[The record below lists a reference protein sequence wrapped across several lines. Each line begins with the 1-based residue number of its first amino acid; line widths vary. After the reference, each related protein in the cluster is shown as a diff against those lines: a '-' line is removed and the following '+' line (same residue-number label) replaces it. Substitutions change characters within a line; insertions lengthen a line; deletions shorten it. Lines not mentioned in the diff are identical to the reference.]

1 VDCRFLHSRMSRIRI
16 SALLNAPVV
25 SKIGI
30 TGLTTVPDIVKM
42 LFDMLP
48 PYHLGK
54 LSISCKAFHGYLTDD
69 VKKRS
74 LVLAKF
80 TCLCPHVLRNGAFR
94 LHTPMGKHTV
104 DIRVVRGFT
113 SPVIAVRLDELHR
126 FVGRGQV
133 VIFTEGGLD
142 SGMTLDV
149 FGARNLYLLQAKK
162 VFIREVSMR
171 VFPADTSVKWVDLHI
186 HIETHVNGNF
196 SFVLSAFPDG
206 W

>member
-1 VDCRFLHSRMSRIRI
+1 MSRIRI

-30 TGLTTVPDIVKM
+30 IGLSTVPDIVKM

-80 TCLCPHVLRNGAFR
+80 TCIRPHVLRNGAFR

-113 SPVIAVRLDELHR
+113 VPLLSVRLDEHR
-126 FVGRGQV
+126 YFVGRGQV
-133 VIFTEGGLD
+133 VIFREGGLD
-142 SGMTLDV
+142 SGMTSDV
-149 FGARNLYLLQAKK
+149 FAEGNLFLLQAKK
-162 VFIREVSMR
+162 VFIRDVDMR
-171 VFPADTSVKWVDLHI
+171 VFPADTSVVWVDLHV
-186 HIETHVNGNF
+186 HIETHLDGNF
-196 SFVLSAFPDG
+196 STVLIAFPLG